1 MVSCEYIGTILV
13 KKCLYR
19 FNIMENNLN
28 SIGTRLERLIDIVID
43 SIPGIVG
50 GIILLIIGK
59 YVIDLVNGLL
69 HKRFER
75 RNVDPSIR
83 AFISSIVKIVM
94 WVMLLLT
101 VASQIGIQTTSFIAA
116 LSAFGLA
123 VGMAL
128 QGSLSNFA
136 GGVLILMFRP
146 FEVGDYISSANGT
159 AGTVERIDILYST
172 LIGDDGVRIFSP
184 NGPLANSVIKNYTK
198 IVQRMFEYTVSIS
211 YDKNVK
217 DAKDVIL
224 RVLRSNEHVLTT
236 PEPNVFVKELGNSS
250 IVLTVR
256 AWTKRENYWPTR
268 NSMQEQIMLEL
279 ERNDLSIAPNPTQI
293 SIISNTN
300 DLGNQVKVDD

>member
-1 MVSCEYIGTILV
+1 
-13 KKCLYR
+13 
-19 FNIMENNLN
+19 MESNLN
-28 SIGTRLERLIDIVID
+28 SLETRFGRLTDIVIE
-43 SIPGIVG
+43 SIPGIIG
-50 GIILLIIGK
+50 GIILLILGK
-59 YVIDLVNGLL
+59 YVIGFVDRLL
-69 HKRFER
+69 HKRFEKK
-75 RNVDPSIR
+75 NVDPSIR

-146 FEVGDYISSANGT
+146 FEVGDSISSANGT

-172 LIGDDGVRIFSP
+172 LIGDDGVRVFSP

-198 IVQRMFEYTVSIS
+198 IVQRMFEYTISIS

-217 DAKDVIL
+217 EAKDIIL
-224 RVLRSNEHVLTT
+224 RVLRSNENVLTS
-236 PEPNVFVKELGNSS
+236 PEPTVFIKELGDSAM
-250 IVLTVR
+250 VLTVR
-256 AWTKRENYWPTR
+256 AWTKREHYVAAR
-268 NSMQEQIMLEL
+268 NSMQEKIMLEL
-279 ERNDLSIAPNPTQI
+279 ERNDISLSSNPTQI
-293 SIISNTN
+293 SIVSNSSDQGTA
-300 DLGNQVKVDD
+300 KT

>member
-1 MVSCEYIGTILV
+1 
-13 KKCLYR
+13 
-19 FNIMENNLN
+19 MESNLN
-28 SIGTRLERLIDIVID
+28 SLGSRFGRLTDIVIE
-43 SIPGIVG
+43 SIPGIIG
-50 GIILLIIGK
+50 GIILLILGK
-59 YVIDLVNGLL
+59 YVINFVDRLL
-69 HKRFER
+69 HKRFEKK
-75 RNVDPSIR
+75 NVDPSIR

-146 FEVGDYISSANGT
+146 FEVGDSISSANGT

-172 LIGDDGVRIFSP
+172 LIGDDGVRVFSP

-198 IVQRMFEYTVSIS
+198 IVQRMFEYTISIS

-217 DAKDVIL
+217 EAKDIIL
-224 RVLRSNEHVLTT
+224 RVLRSNENMLTT
-236 PEPNVFVKELGNSS
+236 PEPTVFIKELGDSAM
-250 IVLTVR
+250 VLTVR
-256 AWTKRENYWPTR
+256 AWTKREHYVAAR
-268 NSMQEQIMLEL
+268 NSMQEKIMLEL
-279 ERNDLSIAPNPTQI
+279 ERNDITLSSNPTQI
-293 SIISNTN
+293 SIVSNSS
-300 DLGNQVKVDD
+300 DLGTAKA

>member
-1 MVSCEYIGTILV
+1 
-13 KKCLYR
+13 
-19 FNIMENNLN
+19 MESNLN
-28 SIGTRLERLIDIVID
+28 SLETRFGRLTDIVIE
-43 SIPGIVG
+43 SIPGIIG
-50 GIILLIIGK
+50 GIILLILGK
-59 YVIDLVNGLL
+59 YVINFVDRLL
-69 HKRFER
+69 HKRFEKK
-75 RNVDPSIR
+75 NVDPSIR

-146 FEVGDYISSANGT
+146 FEVGDSISSANGT

-172 LIGDDGVRIFSP
+172 LIGDDGVRVFSP

-198 IVQRMFEYTVSIS
+198 IVQRMFEYTISIS

-217 DAKDVIL
+217 EAKDIIL
-224 RVLRSNEHVLTT
+224 RVLRSNENVLTT
-236 PEPNVFVKELGNSS
+236 PEPTVFIKELGDSAM
-250 IVLTVR
+250 VLTVR
-256 AWTKRENYWPTR
+256 AWTKREHYVAAR
-268 NSMQEQIMLEL
+268 NSMQEKIMLEL
-279 ERNDLSIAPNPTQI
+279 ERNDISLSSNPTQI
-293 SIISNTN
+293 SIVSNSS
-300 DLGNQVKVDD
+300 DLGTAKA

>member
-1 MVSCEYIGTILV
+1 
-13 KKCLYR
+13 
-19 FNIMENNLN
+19 MESNLN
-28 SIGTRLERLIDIVID
+28 SLETRFGRLTDIVIE
-43 SIPGIVG
+43 SIPGIIG
-50 GIILLIIGK
+50 GIILLILGK
-59 YVIDLVNGLL
+59 YVINFVDRLL
-69 HKRFER
+69 HKRFEKK
-75 RNVDPSIR
+75 NVDPSIR

-146 FEVGDYISSANGT
+146 FEVGDSISSANGT

-198 IVQRMFEYTVSIS
+198 IVQRMFEYTISIS

-217 DAKDVIL
+217 EAKDIIL
-224 RVLRSNEHVLTT
+224 GVLRSNENVLTS
-236 PEPNVFVKELGNSS
+236 PEPTVFIKELGDSAM
-250 IVLTVR
+250 VLTVR
-256 AWTKRENYWPTR
+256 AWTKREYYVAAR
-268 NSMQEQIMLEL
+268 NSMQEKIMLEL
-279 ERNDLSIAPNPTQI
+279 ERNDISLSSNPTQI
-293 SIISNTN
+293 SIVSNSSDQGTA
-300 DLGNQVKVDD
+300 KT

>member
-1 MVSCEYIGTILV
+1 
-13 KKCLYR
+13 
-19 FNIMENNLN
+19 MESNLN
-28 SIGTRLERLIDIVID
+28 SLGSRFGRLTDIVIE
-43 SIPGIVG
+43 SIPGIIG
-50 GIILLIIGK
+50 GIILLIHGK
-59 YVIDLVNGLL
+59 YVINFVDRLL
-69 HKRFER
+69 HKRFEKK
-75 RNVDPSIR
+75 NVDASIR

-146 FEVGDYISSANGT
+146 FEVGDSISSANGT

-172 LIGDDGVRIFSP
+172 LIGDDGVRVFSP

-198 IVQRMFEYTVSIS
+198 IVQRMFEYTISIS

-217 DAKDVIL
+217 EAKDIIL
-224 RVLRSNEHVLTT
+224 RVLRSNENVLTT
-236 PEPNVFVKELGNSS
+236 PEPTVFIKELGDSAM
-250 IVLTVR
+250 VLTVR
-256 AWTKRENYWPTR
+256 AWTKREHYVAAR
-268 NSMQEQIMLEL
+268 NSMQEKIMLEL
-279 ERNDLSIAPNPTQI
+279 ERNDISLSSNPTQI
-293 SIISNTN
+293 SIVSNSS
-300 DLGNQVKVDD
+300 DLGTAKA

>member
-1 MVSCEYIGTILV
+1 LT
-13 KKCLYR
+13 
-19 FNIMENNLN
+19 
-28 SIGTRLERLIDIVID
+28 DIVIE
-43 SIPGIVG
+43 SIPGIIG
-50 GIILLIIGK
+50 GIILLILGK
-59 YVIDLVNGLL
+59 YVINFVDRLL
-69 HKRFER
+69 HKRFEKK
-75 RNVDPSIR
+75 NVDPSIR

-146 FEVGDYISSANGT
+146 FEVGDSISSANGT

-198 IVQRMFEYTVSIS
+198 IVQRMFEYTISIS
-211 YDKNVK
+211 YDKNV
-217 DAKDVIL
+217 
-224 RVLRSNEHVLTT
+224 LTS
-236 PEPNVFVKELGNSS
+236 PEPTVFIKELGDSAM
-250 IVLTVR
+250 VLTVR
-256 AWTKRENYWPTR
+256 AWTKREYYVAAR
-268 NSMQEQIMLEL
+268 NSMQEKIMLEL
-279 ERNDLSIAPNPTQI
+279 ERNDISLSSNPTQI
-293 SIISNTN
+293 SIVSNSSDQGTA
-300 DLGNQVKVDD
+300 KT

>member
-1 MVSCEYIGTILV
+1 
-13 KKCLYR
+13 
-19 FNIMENNLN
+19 MESNLN
-28 SIGTRLERLIDIVID
+28 SLETRFGRLTDIVIE
-43 SIPGIVG
+43 SIPGIIG
-50 GIILLIIGK
+50 GIILLILGK
-59 YVIDLVNGLL
+59 YVIGFVDRLL
-69 HKRFER
+69 HKRFEKK
-75 RNVDPSIR
+75 NVDPSIR

-146 FEVGDYISSANGT
+146 FEVGDSISSANGT

-172 LIGDDGVRIFSP
+172 LIGDDGVRVFSP

-198 IVQRMFEYTVSIS
+198 IVQRMFEYTISIS

-217 DAKDVIL
+217 EAKDIIL
-224 RVLRSNEHVLTT
+224 RVLRSNENVLTT
-236 PEPNVFVKELGNSS
+236 PEPTVFIKELGDSAM
-250 IVLTVR
+250 VLTVR
-256 AWTKRENYWPTR
+256 AWTKREHYVAAR
-268 NSMQEQIMLEL
+268 NSMQEKIMLEL
-279 ERNDLSIAPNPTQI
+279 ERNDISLSSNPTQI
-293 SIISNTN
+293 SIVSNSSDQGTA
-300 DLGNQVKVDD
+300 KA

>member
-1 MVSCEYIGTILV
+1 
-13 KKCLYR
+13 
-19 FNIMENNLN
+19 MESNLN
-28 SIGTRLERLIDIVID
+28 SLGTRFGRLIDIVIE
-43 SIPGIVG
+43 SIPGIIG
-50 GIILLIIGK
+50 GVILLILGK
-59 YVIDLVNGLL
+59 YVISFVDRML
-69 HKRFER
+69 HKRFEKK
-75 RNVDPSIR
+75 NVDPSIR
-83 AFISSIVKIVM
+83 AFISSIARIVM

-198 IVQRMFEYTVSIS
+198 IVQRMFEYTITIS

-217 DAKDVIL
+217 DAKDIIL
-224 RVLRSNEHVLTT
+224 RVLRSNENILTS
-236 PEPNVFVKELGNSS
+236 PEPTVFVKELGDNSM
-250 IVLTVR
+250 VLTVR
-256 AWTKRENYWPTR
+256 AWTKREHYWPAR
-268 NSMQEQIMLEL
+268 NAMQEKIMLEL
-279 ERNDLSIAPNPTQI
+279 ERNDISLSSNPTQI
-293 SIISNTN
+293 SIISNSN
-300 DLGNQVKVDD
+300 DQGLSKGQV

>member
-1 MVSCEYIGTILV
+1 
-13 KKCLYR
+13 
-19 FNIMENNLN
+19 MESNLN
-28 SIGTRLERLIDIVID
+28 SLETRFGRLTDIVIE
-43 SIPGIVG
+43 SIPGIIG
-50 GIILLIIGK
+50 GIILLILGK
-59 YVIDLVNGLL
+59 YVIGFVDRLL

-75 RNVDPSIR
+75 KNVDPSIR
-83 AFISSIVKIVM
+83 AFISSIVKIIM

-146 FEVGDYISSANGT
+146 FEVGDSISSANGT

-172 LIGDDGVRIFSP
+172 LIGDDGVRVFSP

-198 IVQRMFEYTVSIS
+198 IVQRMFEYTISIS

-217 DAKDVIL
+217 EAKDIIL
-224 RVLRSNEHVLTT
+224 RVLRSNENVLTT
-236 PEPNVFVKELGNSS
+236 PEPTVFIKELGDSAM
-250 IVLTVR
+250 VLTVR
-256 AWTKRENYWPTR
+256 AWTKREHYVAAR
-268 NSMQEQIMLEL
+268 NSMQEKIMLEL
-279 ERNDLSIAPNPTQI
+279 ERNDISLSSNPTQI
-293 SIISNTN
+293 SIVSNSSDQGTA
-300 DLGNQVKVDD
+300 KA

>member
-1 MVSCEYIGTILV
+1 
-13 KKCLYR
+13 
-19 FNIMENNLN
+19 MESNLN
-28 SIGTRLERLIDIVID
+28 SLETRFGRLTDIVIE
-43 SIPGIVG
+43 SIPGIIG
-50 GIILLIIGK
+50 GIILLILGK
-59 YVIDLVNGLL
+59 YVINFVDRLL
-69 HKRFER
+69 HKRFEKK
-75 RNVDPSIR
+75 NVDPSIR

-146 FEVGDYISSANGT
+146 FEVGDSISSANGT

-172 LIGDDGVRIFSP
+172 LIGDDGVRVFSP

-198 IVQRMFEYTVSIS
+198 IVQRMFEYTISIS

-217 DAKDVIL
+217 EAKDIIL
-224 RVLRSNEHVLTT
+224 RVLRSNENVLTS
-236 PEPNVFVKELGNSS
+236 PEPTVFIKELGDSAM
-250 IVLTVR
+250 VLTVR
-256 AWTKRENYWPTR
+256 AWTKREHYVAAR
-268 NSMQEQIMLEL
+268 NSMQEKIMLEL
-279 ERNDLSIAPNPTQI
+279 ERNDISLSSNPTQI
-293 SIISNTN
+293 SIVSNSSDQGTA
-300 DLGNQVKVDD
+300 KT

>member
-1 MVSCEYIGTILV
+1 
-13 KKCLYR
+13 
-19 FNIMENNLN
+19 MESNLN
-28 SIGTRLERLIDIVID
+28 SLGSRFGRLTDIVIE
-43 SIPGIVG
+43 SIPGIIG
-50 GIILLIIGK
+50 GIILLILGK
-59 YVIDLVNGLL
+59 YVINFVDRLL
-69 HKRFER
+69 HKRFEKK
-75 RNVDPSIR
+75 NVDPSIR

-146 FEVGDYISSANGT
+146 FEVGDSISSANGT

-172 LIGDDGVRIFSP
+172 LIGDDGVRVFSP

-198 IVQRMFEYTVSIS
+198 IVQRMFEYTISIS

-217 DAKDVIL
+217 EAKDIIL
-224 RVLRSNEHVLTT
+224 RVLRSNENVLTT
-236 PEPNVFVKELGNSS
+236 PEPTVFIKELGDSAM
-250 IVLTVR
+250 VLTVR
-256 AWTKRENYWPTR
+256 AWTKREHYVAAR
-268 NSMQEQIMLEL
+268 NSMQEKIMLEL
-279 ERNDLSIAPNPTQI
+279 ERNDISLSSNPTQI
-293 SIISNTN
+293 SIVSNSS
-300 DLGNQVKVDD
+300 DLGTVKA

>member
-1 MVSCEYIGTILV
+1 
-13 KKCLYR
+13 
-19 FNIMENNLN
+19 MESNLDN
-28 SIGTRLERLIDIVID
+28 LETKVGRLTDVVID
-43 SIPGIVG
+43 AIPGIIG
-50 GIILLIIGK
+50 GIILLVIGK
-59 YVIDLVNGLL
+59 YVINLVNRLL
-69 HKRFER
+69 HKRFEK

-159 AGTVERIDILYST
+159 SGTVERIDILYST

-217 DAKDVIL
+217 DAKDIIL
-224 RVLRSNEHVLTT
+224 RVLRANENVLTS
-236 PEPNVFVKELGNSS
+236 PEPTVFVKELGNSS

-256 AWTKRENYWPTR
+256 AWTKRENYWPVR
-268 NSMQEQIMLEL
+268 NSMQEKIMLEL
-279 ERNDLSIAPNPTQI
+279 ERNDISVAPNPTQI
-293 SIISNTN
+293 SIVSNAS
-300 DLGNQVKVDD
+300 DQGRPVKTDS

>member
-1 MVSCEYIGTILV
+1 
-13 KKCLYR
+13 
-19 FNIMENNLN
+19 MESNLN
-28 SIGTRLERLIDIVID
+28 SLGTRFGRLIDIVIE
-43 SIPGIVG
+43 SIPGVIG
-50 GIILLIIGK
+50 GVILLILGK
-59 YVIDLVNGLL
+59 YVISFVDRML
-69 HKRFER
+69 HKRFEKK
-75 RNVDPSIR
+75 NVDPSIR
-83 AFISSIVKIVM
+83 AFISSIARIVM

-198 IVQRMFEYTVSIS
+198 IVQRMFEYTITIS

-217 DAKDVIL
+217 DAKDIIL
-224 RVLRSNEHVLTT
+224 RVLRSNENILMS
-236 PEPNVFVKELGNSS
+236 PEPTVFVKELGDNSM
-250 IVLTVR
+250 VLTVR
-256 AWTKRENYWPTR
+256 AWTKREHYWPAR
-268 NSMQEQIMLEL
+268 NSMQEKIMLEL
-279 ERNDLSIAPNPTQI
+279 ERNDISLSSNPTQI
-293 SIISNTN
+293 SIVSNSN
-300 DLGNQVKVDD
+300 DQGLSKGQV

>member
-1 MVSCEYIGTILV
+1 
-13 KKCLYR
+13 
-19 FNIMENNLN
+19 MESNLN
-28 SIGTRLERLIDIVID
+28 SLETRFGRLTDIVIE
-43 SIPGIVG
+43 SIPGIIG
-50 GIILLIIGK
+50 GIILLILGK
-59 YVIDLVNGLL
+59 YVINFVDRLL
-69 HKRFER
+69 HKRFEKK
-75 RNVDPSIR
+75 NVDPSIR

-146 FEVGDYISSANGT
+146 FEVGDSISSANGT

-198 IVQRMFEYTVSIS
+198 IVQRMFEYTISIS

-217 DAKDVIL
+217 EAKDIIL
-224 RVLRSNEHVLTT
+224 RVLRSNENVLTS
-236 PEPNVFVKELGNSS
+236 PEPTVFIKELGDSAM
-250 IVLTVR
+250 VLTVR
-256 AWTKRENYWPTR
+256 AWTKREHYVAAR
-268 NSMQEQIMLEL
+268 NSMQEKIMLEL
-279 ERNDLSIAPNPTQI
+279 ERNDISLSSNPTQI
-293 SIISNTN
+293 SIVSNSSDQGTA
-300 DLGNQVKVDD
+300 KT

>member
-1 MVSCEYIGTILV
+1 MD
-13 KKCLYR
+13 R
-19 FNIMENNLN
+19 
-28 SIGTRLERLIDIVID
+28 
-43 SIPGIVG
+43 
-50 GIILLIIGK
+50 
-59 YVIDLVNGLL
+59 LL
-69 HKRFER
+69 HKRFEKK
-75 RNVDPSIR
+75 NVDPSIR

-146 FEVGDYISSANGT
+146 FEVGDSISSANGT

-172 LIGDDGVRIFSP
+172 LIGDDGVRVFSP

-198 IVQRMFEYTVSIS
+198 IVQRMFEYTISIS

-217 DAKDVIL
+217 EAKDIIL
-224 RVLRSNEHVLTT
+224 RVLRSNENVLTS
-236 PEPNVFVKELGNSS
+236 PEPTVFIKELGDSAM
-250 IVLTVR
+250 VLTVR
-256 AWTKRENYWPTR
+256 AWTKREHYVAAR
-268 NSMQEQIMLEL
+268 NSMQEKIMLEL
-279 ERNDLSIAPNPTQI
+279 ERNDISLSSNPTQI
-293 SIISNTN
+293 SIVSNSSDQGTA
-300 DLGNQVKVDD
+300 KA